1 MSPASPYRG
10 LAAFD
15 DSELDAL
22 YFFGRER
29 DAEIVVANL
38 IAPRFTVLYGPSGV
52 GKSSL
57 LLAAVARELRRLPEQ
72 PLVAVFSNWGKDPA
86 AALAETVA
94 QGAGIEPG
102 ELFETVERAQAHR
115 DVYLILDQAEEYLT
129 YHDGADGFETSLA
142 AIVNRPLRVNVLL
155 SLREDTLAM
164 LDRLKAEIP
173 ALFANVLRLDRLD
186 RAAGRAAIVRPL
198 ARWSELEGDSVDA
211 EEGLVERV
219 LDGVGA
225 GRIELGTGG
234 VGMVEPNGSARG
246 IEAPYLQLVMQRL
259 WDVERGAGSS
269 TLRAETLDALGGA
282 GQIVADHLERAIDAL
297 TPPEREIAAR
307 LFDHLVTPS
316 GTKIAHEASDL
327 AEFAGASEAEVQP
340 VVATLARH
348 RILRTDESGR
358 WEIFHDV
365 LAGAVLGWKSRH
377 DGERAVARAREE
389 ARRRHRRLGLLAFG
403 ALVGLALASVL
414 ALFAFSQRSD
424 AREQAR
430 VAKGGQLV
438 ASALSLLGSDPE
450 LGLAFALEGAAV
462 DPTFRAEDALRLSL
476 DASRER
482 AIYDLGRPL
491 VALEV
496 SRSSA
501 RAMVVD
507 ADHRARMID
516 LGTGRQ
522 LWSKRVEGS
531 AAVFGA
537 GDRTVLVMARGSL
550 RTLDAETGAPV
561 RPPVELEFPGPVEQ
575 LVASRDGRTV
585 IVIAGKPRA
594 RAFALPSG
602 ERIGRIK
609 QASRVTAAAFTPSG
623 RTVASAGIDRTARL
637 WDTRTWVATHVL
649 LGHVGRIQSVAFDGT
664 GSLVAT
670 SSTDQTARVWRVASG
685 AVVAALF
692 GHTAP
697 VDDVS
702 FGPDGVLVTASADWT
717 ARTWRGNGRPAEVLV
732 GHRGAVTRAAYVS
745 RDLVVTVGMDGTLR
759 LWDPGT
765 SIELVR
771 TQDRGPSAP
780 RLRAVAPVGGAVA
793 AADGSDV
800 RLRAGGTERLLRG
813 HKDLVNSVAFS
824 ADGRLLVTAGR
835 DHDVIVW
842 DVASG
847 EPVHR
852 FEEAQSGSVA
862 DARFSPDGRW
872 LVTAGPSSTRIWQVA
887 DWQPLTYLY
896 GPTSHPTAAAFGPD
910 SRMVFTREENG
921 TVRRYVCELCGDL
934 DELTALARSRL
945 RATRRSI
952 TDVDRARYLG

>member
-1 MSPASPYRG
+1 VSAASPYRG
-10 LAAFD
+10 LAAFE

-38 IAPRFTVLYGPSGV
+38 IASRFTVLYGPSGV

-57 LLAAVARELRRLPEQ
+57 LLAAVARTLRELPEQ
-72 PLVAVFSNWGKDPA
+72 PLVAVFSNWGTDPA
-86 AALAETVA
+86 PGLAETVA
-94 QGAGIEPG
+94 QGAGIEAG
-102 ELFETVERAQAHR
+102 ELLETVERAQAHR

-129 YHDGADGFETSLA
+129 YHDGTDGFETSLA
-142 AIVNRPLRVNVLL
+142 ALVNRPLRVNVLL

-186 RAAGRAAIVRPL
+186 RASGRAAIVRPL
-198 ARWSELEGDSVDA
+198 ARWSELEGDTVAA
-211 EEGLVERV
+211 EEALVERV

-234 VGMVEPNGSARG
+234 VGVVEHNGSARG

-259 WDVERGAGSS
+259 WEVERGAGSS
-269 TLRAETLDALGGA
+269 TLQVATLDALGGA

-297 TPPEREIAAR
+297 APDQREIAAR

-327 AEFAGASEAEVQP
+327 AEFAGVPEAQVQP
-340 VVATLARH
+340 VVATLANH

-377 DGERAVARAREE
+377 DAERAVARAREE

-403 ALVGLALASVL
+403 ALVGLALASAL
-414 ALFAFSQRSD
+414 AVFAFSQRSD

-438 ASALSLLGSDPE
+438 TSALSLLGSDPE
-450 LGLAFALEGAAV
+450 LGTALALEGAAV
-462 DPTFRAEDALRLSL
+462 DPTPRAETALRLSL

-482 AIYDLGRPL
+482 AIYDIGRPL
-491 VALEV
+491 VELDIG
-496 SRSSA
+496 RSGA
-501 RAMVVD
+501 RAVVVD
-507 ADHRARMID
+507 ADHVARMID
-516 LGTGRQ
+516 LETGKQ
-522 LWSKRVEGS
+522 LWRRQVDG
-531 AAVFGA
+531 AAATFA
-537 GDRTVLVMARGSL
+537 TDERTVLVIARHRL
-550 RTLDAETGAPV
+550 RTLDAETGSPIGK
-561 RPPVELEFPGPVEQ
+561 PVELRFPGSPQRIVS
-575 LVASRDGRTV
+575 SRDGRTV

-594 RAFALPSG
+594 LAFALPSG
-602 ERIGRIK
+602 ARIGRVK
-609 QASRVTAAAFTPSG
+609 QAREVTAAAFAPSG
-623 RTVASAGIDRTARL
+623 LLVASAGVDTNARL
-637 WDTRTWVATHVL
+637 WDTRSWAVKRVL
-649 LGHVGRIQSVAFDGT
+649 SGHVGHIQSVEFDRS
-664 GSLVAT
+664 GSRLAT
-670 SSTDQTARVWRVASG
+670 SSTDQTARVWRVATG

-692 GHTAP
+692 GHTGT
-697 VDDVS
+697 VGDVS
-702 FGPDGVLVTASADWT
+702 FGPDGVLVTASADGT
-717 ARTWRGNGRPAEVLV
+717 ARTWRGNGRPAETLV

-745 RDLVVTVGMDGTLR
+745 RDRVVTAGADGTIR

-765 SIELVR
+765 NIELVP
-771 TQDRGPSAP
+771 TELGGPPPP
-780 RLRAVAPVGGAVA
+780 RMRAVAEGTGAVA
-793 AADGSDV
+793 VADGSDI
-800 RLRAGGTERLLRG
+800 RLSVGGTTRVLRG
-813 HKDLVNSVAFS
+813 HRDLVNSVAFS
-824 ADGRLLVTAGR
+824 PEGRLLVTAGR

-852 FEEAQSGSVA
+852 FEEAHSASVA

-872 LVTAGPSSTRIWQVA
+872 LVTAGPNSARLWHVA
-887 DWQPLTYLY
+887 DWQPLMYLY
-896 GPTSHPTAAAFGPD
+896 GPTSRLTAVAFRSD
-910 SRMVFTREENG
+910 SRTVVTREEDG
-921 TVRRYVCELCGDL
+921 TVRSYDCELCGGL
-934 DELTALARSRL
+934 HELSALARSRL
-945 RATRRSI
+945 RATERTL
-952 TDVDRARYLG
+952 TDADRVRYLG